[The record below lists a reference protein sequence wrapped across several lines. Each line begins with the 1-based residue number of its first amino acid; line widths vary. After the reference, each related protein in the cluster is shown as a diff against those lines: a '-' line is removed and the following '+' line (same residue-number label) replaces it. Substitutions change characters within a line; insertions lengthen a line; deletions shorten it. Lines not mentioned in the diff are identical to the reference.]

1 VAGPVSGRIAWGGL
15 PLTFEKLGTRLP
27 GREERMCGIAGIY
40 GHRISGI
47 PDSAMDES
55 LGLLKHRGPDGS
67 GIYRDE
73 EIILGHRRL
82 AIIDLTTGGQPLA
95 NEDGSVQVA
104 CNGEVFNY
112 LELRAELMGRGH
124 RFSTSTDIEVLAH
137 LYEECGTDLFERING
152 QFALALWD
160 AKQKRLVLARDRF
173 GICPLFYA
181 RHGESLVFAST
192 VRALTPFVGRPAID
206 PRGLCQVFTFWNTLA
221 PRTAFSGIHQL
232 RPGECMI
239 IDRSGTRSFLY
250 WDIGFPRMGE
260 HDVTDPDQAAEGIRE
275 ILDDA
280 TAVRL
285 RADVPVG
292 AYLSGGLDSSIL
304 TSLVKRHTPVMETF
318 SVSFSDPAYDESAF
332 QTAMGERLGTR
343 HHVTKVSPDDIAR
356 IFPEVIRHTESPV
369 LRTAPAPM
377 YLLSRLARD
386 HGIKVVLTGEG
397 SDEIFGGY
405 DIFKE
410 AKIRRFWSRF
420 PDSKI
425 RPLLLFRLYPYSPVQ
440 MKRSGRLLISFYRSD
455 LLETGHFGYS
465 HLPTWRNTSAIQ
477 EFFNPDFRETLI
489 GYDPLEELRGSL
501 NPDFFSWHPLNQA
514 QYLEMKLLL
523 AGYLLSSQGE
533 RMAMANSV
541 EGRYPFLDHRVAE
554 YAARIAPRL
563 KLSGLKEK
571 FVLKQAFAGQLPREI
586 FTRTKQPYGAPNK
599 ESFFLDGRPRD
610 TVSELLSPESL
621 SRTGIFDPASVARLS
636 NKCAASGR
644 LGFRDSSA
652 LVGILSTEILL
663 RDLCR

>member
-1 VAGPVSGRIAWGGL
+1 
-15 PLTFEKLGTRLP
+15 
-27 GREERMCGIAGIY
+27 MCGIAGIY
-40 GHRISGI
+40 GHRMGGI
-47 PDSAMDES
+47 PDSAMEES
-55 LGLLKHRGPDGS
+55 LRLMEHRGPDGS
-67 GIYRDE
+67 GIYRDS
-73 EIILGHRRL
+73 EIVLGHRRL

-112 LELRAELMGRGH
+112 LELRSDLMSRGH

-137 LYEECGTDLFERING
+137 LYEECGTDLLPRING

-160 AKQKRLVLARDRF
+160 AKRHRLVLARDRF
-173 GICPLFYA
+173 GICPLFYT
-181 RHGESLVFAST
+181 RRGESLVFAST
-192 VRALTPFVGRPAID
+192 VKALLPFMSRPAID

-221 PRTAFSGIHQL
+221 PRTVFSGIHQL

-239 IDRSGTRSFLY
+239 LDQSGSRSFLY

-260 HDVTDPDQAAEGIRE
+260 HDVTDREQAAEGIRE

-318 SVSFSDPAYDESAF
+318 SVSFADPAYDESAF
-332 QTAMGERLGTR
+332 QAAMGERLGTR
-343 HHVTKVSPDDIAR
+343 HHVTKVSSDDIAR

-397 SDEIFGGY
+397 SDEVFGGY

-440 MKRSGRLLISFYRSD
+440 MRRSGRLLISFYRGD

-465 HLPTWRNTSAIQ
+465 HLPTWRNTSAIREYLHEDLQ
-477 EFFNPDFRETLI
+477 EALD
-489 GYDPLEELRGSL
+489 GYDPLEELRESL
-501 NPDFFSWHPLNQA
+501 SPDFPSWHPLNQA

-554 YAARIAPRL
+554 YAARIAPPL

-571 FVLKQAFAGQLPREI
+571 FILKQAFAGQLPREI

-599 ESFFLDGRPRD
+599 ESFFIDGRPRD
-610 TVSELLSPESL
+610 TVSEVFSPESL
-621 SRTGIFDPASVARLS
+621 FRSGIFEPSSVARLS
-636 NKCAASGR
+636 NKCAASSR
-644 LGFRDSSA
+644 LGFRDNSA

-663 RDLCR
+663 RHFCG